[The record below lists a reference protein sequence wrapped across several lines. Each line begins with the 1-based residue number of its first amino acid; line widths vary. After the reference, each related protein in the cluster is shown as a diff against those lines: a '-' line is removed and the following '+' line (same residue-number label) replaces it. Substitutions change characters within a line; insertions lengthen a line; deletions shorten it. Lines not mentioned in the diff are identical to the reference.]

1 MYMNKHAGEMTKD
14 EFNDQYDWYDVGSAR
29 QSYIAYKVQHTSEHD
44 AAAVRN
50 ILRRCAAATILG
62 DRYIV
67 YIESM
72 TDDMRTL
79 IHSSGFKTKPRYY
92 ADGQAYMI
100 YGWADL
106 PEVEDIQTKDWTG

>member
-1 MYMNKHAGEMTKD
+1 MNKHAGEMTKD

-44 AAAVRN
+44 AAAVRS
-50 ILRRCAAATILG
+50 ILRRCAAAAILG

-79 IHSSGFKTKPRYY
+79 IHSSGFKTRLRWG
-92 ADGQAYMI
+92 ADGVSYI
-100 YGWADL
+100 VYGWAYL
-106 PEVEDIQTKDWTG
+106 PEVVDIQPKEWRG

>member
-1 MYMNKHAGEMTKD
+1 MNKHAGEMTRA

-29 QSYIAYKVQHTSEHD
+29 QSYIAYKVQHTSEQD
-44 AAAVRN
+44 VVAVRS
-50 ILRRCAAATILG
+50 ILRRCAAAAVLG
-62 DRYIV
+62 DKYV
-67 YIESM
+67 MYKDHM
-72 TDDMRTL
+72 TDDMLNL

-92 ADGQAYMI
+92 ADGQAHRI